1 MTRFET
7 ARVVLFVSLF
17 VVLPLYELADVGEH
31 WPHDGLYVS
40 VMLIALFFI
49 GLTLILRK
57 SAAIASRTAIAFQ
70 ASQSGHLRDLARI
83 VAASTRSARDAGSES
98 AGTRR
103 EAPRLKCPSP
113 LASIL
118 DGAECSRLLILRD
131 FRISDSA
138 LPLIDLLR

>member
-1 MTRFET
+1 MKRFET
-7 ARVVLFVSLF
+7 AGVFLCVSLF

-31 WPHDGLYVS
+31 WPHDGTYVS
-40 VMLIALFFI
+40 VMLTALLFI

-57 SAAIASRTAIAFQ
+57 SGAIAARTAVAFQ
-70 ASQSGHLRDLARI
+70 ASQSGHLGDLARI
-83 VAASTRSARDAGSES
+83 VVESTRTARDAGGSS

-103 EAPRLKCPSP
+103 EAPRLKCPST

-131 FRISDSA
+131 FRI
-138 LPLIDLLR
+138 